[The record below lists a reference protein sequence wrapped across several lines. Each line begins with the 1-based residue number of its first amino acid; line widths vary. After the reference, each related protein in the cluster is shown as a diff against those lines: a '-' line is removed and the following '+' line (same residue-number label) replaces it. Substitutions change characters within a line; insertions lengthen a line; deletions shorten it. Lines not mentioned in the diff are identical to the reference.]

1 MRDNS
6 TPPPLPVI
14 SEAMLYFEINI
25 QRLTALY
32 LDTFDN
38 VAIRKRDPEG
48 HNAGLHEN

>member
-1 MRDNS
+1 MYEIN
-6 TPPPLPVI
+6 PPPPPPVI